1 MIRFT
6 YQAYNTC
13 NKIDEASSKRWL
25 KSVIISEGKKAG
37 EIQYIFCNDDQLL
50 LINEKFLNHNTY
62 TDIITFPTSENRDI
76 ISGEIY
82 ISVERVNENC
92 IKHNSS
98 FKEEISRVMVHGI
111 LHLVGYKDKLISE
124 KELMRS
130 KEDYY
135 LHLQT

>member
-6 YQAYNTC
+6 YQAFNTC

-37 EIQYIFCNDDQLL
+37 DIQYIFCDDNQLL
-50 LINEKFLNHNTY
+50 LINEKFLNHDTF
-62 TDIITFPTSENRDI
+62 TDIITFPNTENRDI

-82 ISVERVNENC
+82 ISLERVNENC
-92 IKHNSS
+92 IKHKST

-111 LHLVGYKDKLISE
+111 LHLIGYVDKQISE
-124 KELMRS
+124 KAQMRS